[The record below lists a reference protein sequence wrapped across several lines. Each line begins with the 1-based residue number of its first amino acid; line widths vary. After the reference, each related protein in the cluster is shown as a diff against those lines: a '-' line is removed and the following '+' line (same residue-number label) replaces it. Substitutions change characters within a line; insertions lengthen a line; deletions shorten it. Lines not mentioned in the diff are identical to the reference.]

1 MLMFFGIINFM
12 ESIMVEKD
20 ALVLLN
26 TIISK
31 APNRLTNGGLE
42 LTENE
47 IYLIEQVLDMSLGTQ
62 HVQN

>member
-1 MLMFFGIINFM
+1 M
-12 ESIMVEKD
+12 ESIMVERD

>member
-1 MLMFFGIINFM
+1 
-12 ESIMVEKD
+12 MVERD
-20 ALVLLN
+20 ALILLN

-47 IYLIEQVLDMSLGTQ
+47 IYLIEQILDMCLGMKN
-62 HVQN
+62 V

>member
-1 MLMFFGIINFM
+1 MFFGIINFM
-12 ESIMVEKD
+12 ESIMVERD
-20 ALVLLN
+20 ALILLN

-47 IYLIEQVLDMSLGTQ
+47 IYLIEQILDMCLGMKN
-62 HVQN
+62 V

>member
-1 MLMFFGIINFM
+1 MLMSFGIINFM
-12 ESIMVEKD
+12 ESIMVERD

-31 APNRLTNGGLE
+31 APNRLNNGGLE

-47 IYLIEQVLDMSLGTQ
+47 ILLVEQILAMSLGTQ

>member
-12 ESIMVEKD
+12 ESIMVERD
-20 ALVLLN
+20 ALILLN

-47 IYLIEQVLDMSLGTQ
+47 IYLIEQILDMCLGMKN
-62 HVQN
+62 V

>member
-1 MLMFFGIINFM
+1 MLMSFGIINFM

-31 APNRLTNGGLE
+31 APGRLNNGGLE
-42 LTENE
+42 LSENE
-47 IYLIEQVLDMSLGTQ
+47 ILLVEQVLALSLGTQ

>member
-1 MLMFFGIINFM
+1 MKNVYFK
-12 ESIMVEKD
+12 ESIMVERD

-47 IYLIEQVLDMSLGTQ
+47 IYLIEQVLDMSLGIQ
-62 HVQN
+62 HAQN